1 MRDLRM
7 KILVLGAGAQG
18 SACALDLA
26 RTPGV
31 ERVVLADADIGR
43 PRPFLAPHLGSRIH
57 MRTLDAEDAEA
68 VRAMMAE
75 VDGVACALPYYF
87 NAPMAR
93 LAVEAG
99 VHVCDLGGN
108 TEIVDEQLTLADAAA
123 AAGVSVVPDCGLAP
137 GMVNVLAQGGIDAM
151 ERTRSV
157 RMLVG
162 GLPQEPEPPLNY
174 QVVYSMEGVLDYYS
188 TPVLVLE
195 QGEIVEKE
203 PLTGL
208 EMVDFPGPF
217 GPLEAFLTAGGVSRM
232 PYRYRGEIETMT
244 YKTLRYP
251 GHAYL
256 VRSMRDLGLF
266 STEPIDV
273 DGRSLAPRD
282 VFIATVAPRL
292 AHPGGRDLVALRVV
306 VAGTRDGA
314 ARAVTYEL
322 LDLYDEEL
330 GVTAMMRTTGYSLA
344 AIVRLQVEGAIRPGV
359 HTPWECVPAETYVRM
374 LGERGVRI
382 TRTEG

>member
-1 MRDLRM
+1 MN
-7 KILVLGAGAQG
+7 ILVLGAGAQG

-31 ERVVLADADIGR
+31 GRVVLADVDVGR
-43 PRPFLAPHLGSRIH
+43 PRAFLAPFIGSRVE
-57 MRTLDAEDAEA
+57 LAEA
-68 VRAMMAE
+68 DAQDEARVLALMA
-75 VDGVACALPYYF
+75 DADAVACALPYYF
-87 NAPMAR
+87 NGVMSR
-93 LAVEAG
+93 LAVRAG
-99 VHVCDLGGN
+99 VHICDLGGH
-108 TEIVDEQLTLADAAA
+108 TETVDEQLSLAATAV

-151 ERTRSV
+151 DETRSV

-162 GLPQEPEPPLNY
+162 GLPQAPEPPLNY

-195 QGEIVEKE
+195 DGEVAEKE

-208 EMVDFPGPF
+208 EMVDFPGRF
-217 GPLEAFLTAGGVSRM
+217 GPFEAFLTAGGISRM

-256 VRSMRDLGLF
+256 MRSMRDLGLF
-266 STEPIDV
+266 STEPVDV
-273 DGRSLAPRD
+273 DSVTVAPRD
-282 VFIATVAPRL
+282 VFIAVVAPHLTR
-292 AHPGGRDLVALRVV
+292 PKGKDLVALRVV
-306 VAGTRDGA
+306 VEGKRAGAPHR
-314 ARAVTYEL
+314 VTYEL
-322 LDLYDEEL
+322 LDYYDDEL

-359 HTPWECVPAETYVRM
+359 HLPWECVPAEAYVRM

-382 TRTEG
+382 ERSED

>member
-1 MRDLRM
+1 MR
-7 KILVLGAGAQG
+7 ILVLGGGAQG

-26 RTPGV
+26 RTPVV

-43 PRPFLAPHLGSRIH
+43 PRAFLEPYLGSRIELA
-57 MRTLDAEDAEA
+57 TVDATDEA
-68 VRAMMAE
+68 RVRALMGE

-87 NAPMAR
+87 NASVSR
-93 LAVEAG
+93 LAIAAG

-108 TEIVDEQLTLADAAA
+108 TEIVDEQAALSDAAM
-123 AAGVSVVPDCGLAP
+123 AAGLSIVPDCGLAP

-151 ERTRSV
+151 DETHTV

-162 GLPQEPEPPLNY
+162 GLPQHADPPLNY
-174 QVVYSMEGVLDYYS
+174 QVVYSMEGVLDYYT

-195 QGEIVEKE
+195 GGEVVEKE

-208 EMVDFPGPF
+208 EMVDFPGAI

-256 VRSMRDLGLF
+256 MRSMRELGLL
-266 STEPIDV
+266 SAEPLDV
-273 DGRSLAPRD
+273 GGRAVVPRE
-282 VFIATVAPRL
+282 VFIAAVTPHHVHPR
-292 AHPGGRDLVALRVV
+292 GKDLVAMRVV
-306 VAGTRDGA
+306 VEGRRSGA
-314 ARAVTYEL
+314 RHSVTYEM
-322 LDLYDEEL
+322 LDRYDEEL

-344 AIVRLQVEGAIRPGV
+344 AIVRLQVEGQIRPGV
-359 HTPWECVPAETYVRM
+359 HTPWECVSAATYVRM

-382 TRTEG
+382 TRQEEE